1 LLGGTYADLKTADP
15 VSELSIWLRACIIA
29 SPDLLRMLLTSGC
42 SVAETYVEAPASTNV
57 EGYKSGWNCLFFLVL
72 HASRPRTS
80 TEFEGL
86 QVLLGAGADPSLR
99 DAEGYTISDYVDD
112 DKGSKFASYRRELWY
127 TALRRAHIHLDH
139 LMDPGR
145 EQSVPPV
152 YSWRYTPVH
161 CRALRYLESWSKD
174 NIRKQV
180 DKLLVE
186 VPWSEEE
193 AEALSHVQNSRV
205 RMNE

>member
-127 TALRRAHIHLDH
+127 TALRRAHIQLDH
-139 LMDPGR
+139 LTIGATGIQL
-145 EQSVPPV
+145 EI
-152 YSWRYTPVH
+152 YSGT
-161 CRALRYLESWSKD
+161 
-174 NIRKQV
+174 
-180 DKLLVE
+180 
-186 VPWSEEE
+186 
-193 AEALSHVQNSRV
+193 LSRSTLSRV
-205 RMNE
+205 MVKGQHPKASRQATRGSSLVGRGSRSTFACPEFEGEDE